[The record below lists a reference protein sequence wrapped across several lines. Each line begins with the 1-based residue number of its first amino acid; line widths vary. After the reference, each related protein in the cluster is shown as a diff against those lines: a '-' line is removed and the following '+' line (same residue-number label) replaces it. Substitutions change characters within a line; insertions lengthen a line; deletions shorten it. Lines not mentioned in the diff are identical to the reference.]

1 MHGTHNHWL
10 DEKFTLI
17 ALLEEVGCGCH
28 TEVYLLVFR

>member
-1 MHGTHNHWL
+1 MHGTHNHGL

-17 ALLEEVGCGCH
+17 ALLEEVGCGYH